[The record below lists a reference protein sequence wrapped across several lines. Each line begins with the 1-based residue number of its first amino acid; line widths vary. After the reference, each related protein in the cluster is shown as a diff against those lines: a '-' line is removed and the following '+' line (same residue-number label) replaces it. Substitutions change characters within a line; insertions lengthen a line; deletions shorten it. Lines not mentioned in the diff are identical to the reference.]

1 MNRKELID
9 AIASKTGS
17 TKSEAERNIAAFIE
31 VVTKTLASGDDI
43 TLVGFG
49 TFEVRERAARTG
61 RNPATGAE
69 LKIAASKQAAFK
81 PGATLKA
88 SVNGSK

>member
-9 AIASKTGS
+9 ALASKTGS
-17 TKSEAERNIAAFIE
+17 TKTAAEQNIAALIDVIGE
-31 VVTKTLASGDDI
+31 TLAKGDNI

-61 RNPATGAE
+61 RNPKTGAE
-69 LKIAASKQAAFK
+69 LKIAASKTPAFK

-88 SVNGSK
+88 AVNGK